1 MTGTTFEVDNT
12 APTVAITYQ
21 EITDNAS
28 TPTSGYLSSLAH
40 SVRGAKSVAIEVTAT
55 EAGGSAT
62 LTGSPT
68 VTVTPSGG
76 SATTVTLTETSSGS
90 KIWRGVYDV
99 PSTGSD
105 GTATVAL
112 TVSGIADEA
121 GNVATSTGQTTS
133 FVIDN
138 TAPSVAITYQE
149 ITDNAS
155 VPTSGYL
162 ASLATPVRGA
172 KSVAIQ
178 VTATETGGGAT
189 LTGSP
194 TVTVTPS
201 GGSATTVTLTE
212 TSSGSKVWRGVYDV
226 PSSGSDGSATVALTV
241 SGISDESGNVAAV
254 ASSQTTSFTIDNTTP
269 TVVLTY
275 SDNGS
280 SDVTGPYK
288 SGDSV
293 TVTATFT
300 ETNALS
306 GTPTLTLTTGT
317 FTGGTLPSVTLSG
330 SGLVYT
336 GTFTIPVGDG
346 TVTASV
352 GTVDTAGNTLTATGQ
367 TGFTIDNTTP
377 TATLTYALDASSF
390 ASSLTRPAK
399 SGDTVT
405 VKATF
410 TESIALYGTPT
421 LTLTQDGD
429 ATVPSANTAMTA
441 TASSLA

>member
-1 MTGTTFEVDNT
+1 MTGLVAANFTVNAGAGIGGTAPTIASVTGSGTTWTVTLGVTGTTGNYGTTSTATLGLTVVPAGASVTDAAGNAVSSATVSGTTESYNLDTTAPTAAVTYSPSRTVKSGETLTITATFNEAMTTAPTIALGGTNTVAATAMTSTSTTVWTYAHTVASGNGNVTVTLGGTDTAGNSLGTVTGTTFEVDNT
-12 APTVAITYQ
+12 APAVAITYQ
-21 EITDNAS
+21 EIADNAS
-28 TPTSGYLSSLAH
+28 VPTSGYLSSLAH

-55 EAGGSAT
+55 EAGGGAT
-62 LTGSPT
+62 LTGSPA
-68 VTVTPSGG
+68 VTVTETGAS

-90 KIWRGVYDV
+90 KVWRGVYDV

-121 GNVATSTGQTTS
+121 GNVAAVATGQTTS

-194 TVTVTPS
+194 AVTVTPS

-226 PSSGSDGSATVALTV
+226 PSTGSDGTATVALTV
-241 SGISDESGNVAAV
+241 SGIADEAGNVAA
-254 ASSQTTSFTIDNTTP
+254 
-269 TVVLTY
+269 
-275 SDNGS
+275 
-280 SDVTGPYK
+280 
-288 SGDSV
+288 
-293 TVTATFT
+293 
-300 ETNALS
+300 
-306 GTPTLTLTTGT
+306 
-317 FTGGTLPSVTLSG
+317 
-330 SGLVYT
+330 
-336 GTFTIPVGDG
+336 
-346 TVTASV
+346 
-352 GTVDTAGNTLTATGQ
+352 
-367 TGFTIDNTTP
+367 
-377 TATLTYALDASSF
+377 
-390 ASSLTRPAK
+390 
-399 SGDTVT
+399 
-405 VKATF
+405 
-410 TESIALYGTPT
+410 
-421 LTLTQDGD
+421 
-429 ATVPSANTAMTA
+429 
-441 TASSLA
+441 

>member
-1 MTGTTFEVDNT
+1 MTGLVAANFTVNAGAGIGGTAPTIASVTGSGTTWTVTLGVTGTTGNYGTTSTATLGLTVVPAGASVTDAAGNAVSSATVSGTTESYNLDTTAPTAAVTYSPGRTVKSGETLTITATFNEAMTTAPTIALGGTNTVAATAMTSTSPTVWTYAHSVASGNGNVTVTLGGTDTAGNSLGTVTGTTFEVDNT
-12 APTVAITYQ
+12 APAVAITYQ

-121 GNVATSTGQTTS
+121 GNVAAVATGQTTS

-194 TVTVTPS
+194 AVTVTPS

-226 PSSGSDGSATVALTV
+226 PSTGSDGTATVALTV
-241 SGISDESGNVAAV
+241 SGIADEAGNV
-254 ASSQTTSFTIDNTTP
+254 
-269 TVVLTY
+269 
-275 SDNGS
+275 
-280 SDVTGPYK
+280 
-288 SGDSV
+288 
-293 TVTATFT
+293 
-300 ETNALS
+300 
-306 GTPTLTLTTGT
+306 
-317 FTGGTLPSVTLSG
+317 
-330 SGLVYT
+330 
-336 GTFTIPVGDG
+336 
-346 TVTASV
+346 
-352 GTVDTAGNTLTATGQ
+352 
-367 TGFTIDNTTP
+367 
-377 TATLTYALDASSF
+377 
-390 ASSLTRPAK
+390 
-399 SGDTVT
+399 
-405 VKATF
+405 
-410 TESIALYGTPT
+410 
-421 LTLTQDGD
+421 
-429 ATVPSANTAMTA
+429 
-441 TASSLA
+441 